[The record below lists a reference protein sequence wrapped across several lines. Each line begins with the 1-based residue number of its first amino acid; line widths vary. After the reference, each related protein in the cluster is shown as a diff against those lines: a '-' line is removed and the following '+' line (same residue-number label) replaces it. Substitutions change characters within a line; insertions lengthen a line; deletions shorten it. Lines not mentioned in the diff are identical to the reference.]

1 MEAIYPITALQK
13 DPKRVR
19 EEAKKGVVRISENG
33 NAAYIFCSEEI
44 FEKRLEQEREKAAYE
59 ARVVE
64 SIGRGI
70 ADIETGHYVDTLRRA
85 FERASKL
92 RASNG

>member
-33 NAAYIFCSEEI
+33 NAAYIFCSEEV
-44 FEKRLEQEREKAAYE
+44 FEQRIAAERAEAAYE
-59 ARVVE
+59 ARKAD
-64 SIGRGI
+64 SIERGL
-70 ADIETGHYVDTLRRA
+70 ADLSVGAYVGSLHDAFSRAARLRS
-85 FERASKL
+85 E
-92 RASNG
+92 NG